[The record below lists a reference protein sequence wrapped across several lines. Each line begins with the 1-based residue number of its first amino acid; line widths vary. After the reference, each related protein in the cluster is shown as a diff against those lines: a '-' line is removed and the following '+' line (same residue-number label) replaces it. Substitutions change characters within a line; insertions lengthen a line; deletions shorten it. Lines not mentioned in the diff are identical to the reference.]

1 MRFFTRGNYYEQLP
15 RAIQDL
21 PFGLLRTHT
30 YPGGQEG
37 VITEALQSYQGAEP
51 PTPPVMMPQRMGLT
65 RWRKG
70 PEGQPPV
77 YGSNVRALLGAMR
90 HQMQVREAAL
100 QRVAQLPV
108 MDYYDAPRHMGASEM
123 PMPSQELNQNLRR
136 GYVPLA
142 RGVTPADALVEGRQV
157 VEYVDR
163 TLPDPVQM
171 RARALAQ
178 VGEQM
183 AAMQAM
189 TDGGVG
195 TPWQMR

>member
-1 MRFFTRGNYYEQLP
+1 MRFYSSGDYYAQLP

-21 PFGLLRTHT
+21 PFGLLRSHT

-37 VITEALQSYQGAEP
+37 VITEALEQYRAGEAP
-51 PTPPVMMPQRMGLT
+51 PQMVPQRMGLT

-70 PEGQPPV
+70 PDGSPPV
-77 YGSNVRALLGAMR
+77 YGSNVRALLASMR
-90 HQMQVREAAL
+90 HQMQVERAANA
-100 QRVAQLPV
+100 RVAQLPV
-108 MDYYDAPRHMGASEM
+108 MDAYAAPRQLQASEM
-123 PMPSQELNQNLRR
+123 PMPSQELNPNLRR

-157 VEYVDR
+157 LEYADQ
-163 TLPDPVQM
+163 TMPDFVQL

-178 VGEQM
+178 VGMQM
-183 AAMQAM
+183 QAMQAM

-195 TPWQMR
+195 TPWIER